1 MRVQFQ
7 NDNLKELYQK
17 GASRKYKNVPTQVV
31 LKLVKAVAVLESAI
45 CIQDVWN
52 FPGYK
57 IEKLA
62 NSERYSMRMNVQW
75 RLELTITWTDEN
87 KVSVDV
93 VNLVEL
99 SKHYGD

>member
-7 NDNLKELYQK
+7 NENLKELYRK
-17 GASRKYKNVPTQVV
+17 GSSRKYKNVPTQVV
-31 LKLVKAVAVLESAI
+31 
-45 CIQDVWN
+45 
-52 FPGYK
+52 PGYK